1 MTITPP
7 SATETRFAPI
17 NRAYDDVFRPNR
29 LSVGLVIPIET
40 YAGPVPTMERHV
52 ERVRLAEDLGF
63 TAVWMRDVPFNVVSF
78 GDAGQTFDPFVYL
91 GLLAGATSRIALG
104 VASIILPLRHPA
116 HVAKAAASADV
127 LSGGRLLLGVAS
139 GDRPDEFPAMAVPY
153 EERGA
158 RFRAAFDYLMRM
170 SQSAPAVESPYGRT
184 HHLMD
189 LLPKPTGGRTPLLI
203 TGSSQQSPD
212 WIAGHGDG
220 WMTYPRARVADQAR
234 VVADWRDRVDAAGRG
249 PQPVMQP
256 LYVDLDPDPG
266 TPARPIHLGAR
277 IGADRLLDHLA
288 ELQDVGI
295 NHVALNLRFHRGPV
309 EDALAVIADR
319 VLPHFHDTGGNSTAT
334 DRAARTPAHVTT
346 DTATG
351 TNQETSTR

>member
-1 MTITPP
+1 MTTIPP

-17 NRAYDDVFRPNR
+17 NRAYGEVFRPNR

-63 TAVWMRDVPFNVVSF
+63 TAVWMRDVPFHVASF

-158 RFRAAFDYLMRM
+158 RYRAAFDYQARVDPR
-170 SQSAPAVESPYGRT
+170 APVFESPYGRT

-212 WIAGHGDG
+212 WIARHGDG
-220 WMTYPRARVADQAR
+220 WMTYPRARSDDQAR
-234 VVADWRDRVDAAGRG
+234 VVADWRARVDAAGRD
-249 PQPVMQP
+249 PKPVMQP
-256 LYVDLDPDPG
+256 LYVDLDPDPRA
-266 TPARPIHLGAR
+266 PARPIHLGAR
-277 IGADRLLDHLA
+277 IGADRLRDHLA
-288 ELQDVGI
+288 ELQDAGV
-295 NHVALNLRFHRGPV
+295 NHVALNLRFHHGSV
-309 EDALAVIADR
+309 ENALAVLADR
-319 VLPHFHDTGGNSTAT
+319 VLPHLHDTDTNSTAA
-334 DRAARTPAHVTT
+334 DRNTHVAPHTT
-346 DTATG
+346 
-351 TNQETSTR
+351 EESST